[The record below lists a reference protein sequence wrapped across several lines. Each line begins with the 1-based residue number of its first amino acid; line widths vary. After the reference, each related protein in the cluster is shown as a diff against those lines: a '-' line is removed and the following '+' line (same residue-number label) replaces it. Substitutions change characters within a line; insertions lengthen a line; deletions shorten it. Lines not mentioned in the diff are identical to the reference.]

1 MKNEMKS
8 ILLIGS
14 NNRVYGDLFR
24 CLKFDFHVQLCGE
37 DPKQIQT
44 SMDIVRPNMAVVCL
58 VGINGD
64 DEAIL
69 KLLADRYD
77 AVPVLVIGTKDE
89 CGAVREYGK
98 EGKVEFAVRPILNS
112 DLVKHCR
119 KLLKLTPTGESIDE
133 ANKRKEKKQILVC
146 DDSPIILRTIK
157 AMLEDN
163 YDISAAKSGEQALRL
178 LKNKKVDLILLDYE
192 MPEMD
197 GRQVFEQLR
206 SNQET
211 KDIPV
216 VFLTGVSS
224 REHILRVLKLKP
236 EGYLLKPPVRERLIE
251 AIEAAVKGE
260 QIDSGIVEEGSI

>member
-24 CLKFDFHVQLCGE
+24 CLKFDFHVQLCAD

-44 SMDIVRPNMAVVCL
+44 SMDIIRPNLAVVCL
-58 VGINGD
+58 VGIQGD

-69 KLLADRYD
+69 KLLEDKYD
-77 AVPVLVIGTKDE
+77 GVPVLVIGTKDE
-89 CGAVREYGK
+89 CSAIRGYGK

-119 KLLKLTPTGESIDE
+119 KLLKLSPTGEEADDE
-133 ANKRKEKKQILVC
+133 GEEKKHILVC

-163 YDISAAKSGEQALRL
+163 YDISASKSGEQALRL

-197 GRQVFEQLR
+197 GHEVLERLR
-206 SNQET
+206 ADEET
-211 KDIPV
+211 RDIPV
-216 VFLTGVSS
+216 IFLTGVSS

-236 EGYLLKPPVRERLIE
+236 MGYLLKPPVRSRLVE
-251 AIEAAVKGE
+251 SIEAAVNGE
-260 QIDSGIVEEGSI
+260 QLDSTLDEEGSI